1 MLAFYIKI
9 VIILSNLT
17 SIVAGYIE
25 KEEYGIN
32 HTLQTLINSE
42 NLYDCSE
49 EIVNQNMLKLTC
61 NYKLEQLHVTKYIC
75 VGVPDG
81 YICM

>member
-17 SIVAGYIE
+17 SMVA
-25 KEEYGIN
+25 GIN